1 MLLQECHGVC
11 CRRGRRRTKLLEE
24 QSEGGERN
32 RVSCILGNL
41 RAFCMPLQRG
51 VAISTEHSTKNHRH
65 RRCPSNIPRQH
76 RITPHHCRCQKPCGS
91 NVAQGCCWK
100 HRNNTMLSYSRCCVF
115 FGSAKGQPTG
125 DFNRK
130 TLVILVWNRF
140 FSSATDL
147 QSTFVHVPT
156 RSTPPGKGWQR

>member
-24 QSEGGERN
+24 QSEGGERI

-51 VAISTEHSTKNHRH
+51 VAISTEHSTK
-65 RRCPSNIPRQH
+65 PSTSTMPLQYSTA
-76 RITPHHCRCQKPCGS
+76 TPHNTASLQMPKALRKQRCTRLLLKASEQHD
-91 NVAQGCCWK
+91 AQ
-100 HRNNTMLSYSRCCVF
+100 LFFVLCVF
-115 FGSAKGQPTG
+115 FGSANKGQPTG

-130 TLVILVWNRF
+130 TLVILV
-140 FSSATDL
+140 
-147 QSTFVHVPT
+147 
-156 RSTPPGKGWQR
+156 

>member
-51 VAISTEHSTKNHRH
+51 VAISTEHSTK
-65 RRCPSNIPRQH
+65 PSTSTMPLQYSTA
-76 RITPHHCRCQKPCGS
+76 TPHNTASLQMPKALRKHRCTRLLLKASEQHDAQLFFVLCVFS
-91 NVAQGCCWK
+91 VAQTK
-100 HRNNTMLSYSRCCVF
+100 
-115 FGSAKGQPTG
+115 GSQQ
-125 DFNRK
+125 
-130 TLVILVWNRF
+130 VI
-140 FSSATDL
+140 
-147 QSTFVHVPT
+147 STERP
-156 RSTPPGKGWQR
+156 W